1 MPVFAPVTK
10 AIFPSSFMLLGSKL
24 SRACCRCPTCIGA
37 SIRHTHNFVPAAP
50 GTGGASETGGS
61 APAAIPESKKK
72 GNPRP
77 VSSIARPPTL
87 NHTSPIAAA
96 RNRVLWHALHR
107 VVTSPGAQ
115 LLRTLIT
122 PTPRLEGRCCATLV
136 TRRVCS
142 GGDTICMVRSLVAAQ
157 HCPRW
162 HLVPPPEVSLR
173 RLPGRA
179 MDLTR
184 ARTRGSRHDARA
196 STQTLHRSDP
206 RQSARASAKLPV
218 FLS

>member
-1 MPVFAPVTK
+1 MNRPMPVFAPVTK
-10 AIFPSSFMLLGSKL
+10 AIFPSSFMLFGSKL

-61 APAAIPESKKK
+61 APAAISESKM

-77 VSSIARPPTL
+77 ASSIARPPTL
-87 NHTSPIAAA
+87 NHTSPIAAV
-96 RNRVLWHALHR
+96 RNRVLWQVLHR

-136 TRRVCS
+136 ARRVCS
-142 GGDTICMVRSLVAAQ
+142 GGDTICMVGSLVAAQ

-162 HLVPPPEVSLR
+162 HLARSFPAPAPRTGDGLDTS
-173 RLPGRA
+173 
-179 MDLTR
+179 TR
-184 ARTRGSRHDARA
+184 DRHDA

-206 RQSARASAKLPV
+206 RQSARARAKLPV